1 MCMKYKSWVGEGC
14 KNAGREYIYEV
25 QIKLTNTSVRSILPV
40 FHPHVTG
47 ALDSWTRSSGDFT
60 LWAPWNESNLEW

>member
-14 KNAGREYIYEV
+14 ETAGREYIYEV
-25 QIKLTNTSVRSILPV
+25 QIKLANTSVRSILPV

-47 ALDSWTRSSGDFT
+47 AFQTHGQDRTGLHLVDS
-60 LWAPWNESNLEW
+60 LE